1 MAATVLP
8 LKEALTSESSTP
20 EGRKKTNKLLT
31 MVLSAAIWN
40 LFNTLRNQDG
50 VTHESGPEYHIRG
63 RQKACRTVGQT
74 LIIVTHL

>member
-8 LKEALTSESSTP
+8 LKEDLTSESSTP

-50 VTHESGPEYHIRG
+50 VTHESGPEYHIEAAKKHAEQLAR
-63 RQKACRTVGQT
+63 
-74 LIIVTHL
+74 LLL